1 MGPSK
6 LAQCDFC
13 LSMSRSGGPTD
24 GDGPS
29 GERRGVVWGAWGSGP
44 GGAVRRSR
52 PAGGRRPR
60 TRNPGPVGTAVGRR
74 GGGRRADRDD
84 AGGAHRH
91 RGEIR
96 RLLGPTRPVAYED
109 TVSYFK
115 IHLAERYT
123 WVMCQLSLGRKRPSV
138 CVPWP
143 QEQVQ
148 APTPFGRRQF
158 RLTNGAGRPFDPA
171 GSPRSAKGRSNVPVR
186 HRDRP
191 SPGRRPD
198 RVKSEAHRRERTR
211 TARPCTLR
219 PGTATTQ
226 AVGPVRSGDRRGRA
240 GP

>member
-1 MGPSK
+1 MR
-6 LAQCDFC
+6 FC
-13 LSMSRSGGPTD
+13 LSMSRSGGRTRTMGTGHAGSVEGWRRARGEAGRAERSAGAD
-24 GDGPS
+24 RRVDADRGP
-29 GERRGVVWGAWGSGP
+29 GTPAQSGP
-44 GGAVRRSR
+44 RSGGEA
-52 PAGGRRPR
+52 A
-60 TRNPGPVGTAVGRR
+60 
-74 GGGRRADRDD
+74 GGGRIETTREELTAI
-84 AGGAHRH
+84 
-91 RGEIR
+91 EVIR

-123 WVMCQLSLGRKRPSV
+123 WVMRQLSLGRKRPSV